1 MWKSGGGDLEGYGRH
16 DMTVDAQMFFER
28 CARGDKR
35 RCGGVRVWLRAD
47 DDGGRCGDGG
57 RSEPGANG

>member
-1 MWKSGGGDLEGYGRH
+1 
-16 DMTVDAQMFFER
+16 MTVDAQMFFER